1 MKKITVKE
9 LKKMYIS
16 HNEASAPDMDSLW
29 EKIESGLEE
38 KSESGISSKP
48 ARFARK
54 LRFDLRWAAAA
65 AAVLVLVPSIII
77 STNNT
82 KSNINMSDSAA
93 PQAVGDHE
101 SNAGGY
107 GGNQL
112 DNNAD
117 GMTADE
123 AGGTRTESAAAA
135 LAEKIYYSDLDLAP
149 SDGFQPELPYAQ
161 TAGDDYF
168 VEDRVLAETDIIVD
182 AVVERVYS
190 SGGGTVCY
198 VLSAEDGDRNPMGEL
213 TVESATPYLLQ
224 VSREYILPLKAT
236 DDGYRLTFENA
247 PQIELTRDGG
257 AVFHNGWQCLSDNS
271 AELIYPQGGIDDF
284 FYDRMRFSYNG
295 MEAITEKWRELKER
309 EE

>member
-38 KSESGISSKP
+38 KSDSGVSSKP
-48 ARFARK
+48 VRAV
-54 LRFDLRWAAAA
+54 RFDMRWAAAA
-65 AAVLVLVPSIII
+65 AAALVLVPSIII
-77 STNNT
+77 STSNT
-82 KSNINMSDSAA
+82 KSSMNMSDSAA
-93 PQAVGDHE
+93 PQAAVNYE
-101 SNAGGY
+101 NNADGY
-107 GGNQL
+107 GGDQL
-112 DNNAD
+112 YNTAD

-123 AGGTRTESAAAA
+123 TGGAIVESVTTS
-135 LAEKIYYSDLDLAP
+135 LPEKIYYGDLDLAP
-149 SDGFQPELPYAQ
+149 SDGVQPELPYAQ

-168 VEDRVLAETDIIVD
+168 VEDRVLEETDIIVD

-198 VLSAEDGDRNPMGEL
+198 VLSAEDGDRNPIGEL

-224 VSREYILPLKAT
+224 ANREYILPLKAT

-257 AVFHNGWQCLSDNS
+257 TVFHNGWQCLSENS
-271 AELIYPQGGIDDF
+271 SELIYPRGGIDDF

-295 MEAITEKWRELKER
+295 MEAITKRWRELKEG